1 MRGLGAEDAAALR
14 RTGEDGDP
22 GAIRTR
28 VRSQIEDLTVFVLL
42 LLAASSSSA
51 APPQLLLRSWLLRT
65 AALRR
70 TGEDGDPGAIRTRV
84 RSQIEDLTVFVLLLL
99 AASSSSAAPPQLLLR
114 SWLLRTA
121 ALRRTGED

>member
-28 VRSQIEDLTVFVLL
+28 VRSQIEDLTVFDLL

-70 TGEDGDPGAIRTRV
+70 TGEDGDPGAIRTR
-84 RSQIEDLTVFVLLLL
+84 D
-99 AASSSSAAPPQLLLR
+99 PQLRRLVLYPAELPGHDRRVVRRCSGMVGR
-114 SWLLRTA
+114 SGLEPPTSA
-121 ALRRTGED
+121 V